1 MLVVIYKVTFRHGEW
16 EGKQQDASQE
26 TCHFTLSIKLSGKK
40 VWVWVILCFSPTI
53 IKLVVTK
60 KMNKNFI
67 RFSACIALATTCG
80 YAQVKDSIKVK
91 QLEEVVF
98 SDTKFAQSKEK
109 SGKVIT
115 KITASELQKKSG
127 QTLASILNSVAGVE
141 INGTQS
147 ANGKNLGY
155 YIRGGKNQQVLI
167 VIDGNPV
174 TDASGI
180 NLEYDLRLLPIDQ
193 IESIEIMK
201 GAASTLYGSGAATA
215 VINIT
220 LKKSSKKQLQA
231 NAYFNIG
238 SNNTATNHKYN
249 GQDFNQGFS
258 VNGTVKK
265 VNYLASMNST
275 ETKGMSQIAEPS
287 PDSNY
292 DKDRFSRINYL
303 SKFGFKATEK
313 WTLDFF
319 GNYDKVNNDYDFPF
333 DNTGSNDS
341 YSNKSKTEQ
350 FRFGFSPKYTYAK
363 GELHLNSNFTKLD
376 REYQEF
382 NSGNNGIDNSSYG
395 SRSVT
400 VDVFNKNNFS
410 SNFYLITG
418 TNYQFHDMKSE
429 TPYSSITKEGAKF
442 NMIDPY
448 FTGVF
453 TSDFGL
459 NVNAGARLNIHS
471 QYGNQLV
478 YNVNPSFNFGKE
490 IPVKILASYSTAF
503 VTPSLYQLYSEYG
516 TATLKPEKNTT
527 IESGLEV
534 VLAQK
539 KLTFN
544 MVTFFREQNN
554 SIGFDA
560 TYHYA
565 NVEGL
570 NKAKGVETIVNYA
583 LSTKLNCSANYTF
596 TQVDEALNRLIPK
609 HKVNASIDF
618 SATKRLFFN
627 ANYQYVDARHDAFF
641 DGNTYAIVA
650 AKLSSYQLLNALV
663 KYELVKDRLTIFG
676 NITNILNQDFVENIG
691 YSTRGRNFKLGLNI
705 KL

>member
-1 MLVVIYKVTFRHGEW
+1 ML
-16 EGKQQDASQE
+16 
-26 TCHFTLSIKLSGKK
+26 
-40 VWVWVILCFSPTI
+40 
-53 IKLVVTK
+53 
-60 KMNKNFI
+60 
-67 RFSACIALATTCG
+67 
-80 YAQVKDSIKVK
+80 
-91 QLEEVVF
+91 
-98 SDTKFAQSKEK
+98 
-109 SGKVIT
+109 
-115 KITASELQKKSG
+115 
-127 QTLASILNSVAGVE
+127 
-141 INGTQS
+141 
-147 ANGKNLGY
+147 
-155 YIRGGKNQQVLI
+155 
-167 VIDGNPV
+167 
-174 TDASGI
+174 
-180 NLEYDLRLLPIDQ
+180 
-193 IESIEIMK
+193 
-201 GAASTLYGSGAATA
+201 
-215 VINIT
+215 
-220 LKKSSKKQLQA
+220 
-231 NAYFNIG
+231 
-238 SNNTATNHKYN
+238 
-249 GQDFNQGFS
+249 
-258 VNGTVKK
+258 
-265 VNYLASMNST
+265 
-275 ETKGMSQIAEPS
+275 
-287 PDSNY
+287 
-292 DKDRFSRINYL
+292 
-303 SKFGFKATEK
+303 
-313 WTLDFF
+313 
-319 GNYDKVNNDYDFPF
+319 
-333 DNTGSNDS
+333 
-341 YSNKSKTEQ
+341 
-350 FRFGFSPKYTYAK
+350 
-363 GELHLNSNFTKLD
+363 
-376 REYQEF
+376 
-382 NSGNNGIDNSSYG
+382 
-395 SRSVT
+395 
-400 VDVFNKNNFS
+400 
-410 SNFYLITG
+410 
-418 TNYQFHDMKSE
+418 
-429 TPYSSITKEGAKF
+429 
-442 NMIDPY
+442 DPY

-527 IESGLEV
+527 IESGLEM

-544 MVTFFREQNN
+544 MVAFFREQNN

-627 ANYQYVDARHDAFF
+627 ANYQYVDARQDAFF

-650 AKLSSYQLLNALV
+650 AKLGSYQLLNALV

-676 NITNILNQDFVENIG
+676 NITNILNQDFVENSG